1 MKKFVIYLGCIL
13 GLIFSINACASGNN
27 PAVNNKQIVKDFY
40 NQVTNDKNFENAA
53 KFLGPRYT
61 QHNPT
66 AADGAE
72 GLKGYIEWLRD
83 KFPAAH
89 SEIKKVFADD
99 DYVILHVHFVLEPG
113 TRGLAI
119 TDIFKLYNGKI
130 IEHWDVIQD
139 IPEKSANP
147 NGMF

>member
-1 MKKFVIYLGCIL
+1 MKKVVIYLCCL
-13 GLIFSINACASGNN
+13 MSMLFSINAFASDRNQIEI
-27 PAVNNKQIVKDFY
+27 NKQTVSDFY
-40 NQVTNDKNFENAA
+40 NQVTNDKNFESAA
-53 KFLGPRYT
+53 KYLGPWYT

-72 GLKGYIEWLRD
+72 GLKGYIQWLRD

-89 SEIKKVFADD
+89 SEIKKVFAEN

-119 TDIFKLYNGKI
+119 VDIFRLDNGKI
-130 IEHWDVIQD
+130 VEHWDVIQD